1 MRVRGFSLARLRDDD
16 QGAVLAIVAIS
27 LLVLLGMLVL
37 TFDLGHGVALKADAH
52 NLLDAPYEYTQGSVV
67 RDTWTVGRSI
77 GVGISWGGGI

>member
-37 TFDLGHGVALKADAH
+37 TFYLGHGVA
-52 NLLDAPYEYTQGSVV
+52 SS
-67 RDTWTVGRSI
+67 RTW
-77 GVGISWGGGI
+77 